1 MIHLRAEHVS
11 FIYPDRSIHALKDVS
26 FTVERGEYIAVLG
39 ANGSGKSTL
48 ARLIAGFL
56 PCTSGRIELYT
67 ASAESPPLQ
76 NEPRVSVPPL
86 TVPTGI
92 VFQNVQNQIIG
103 ETAAADTAFGPENL
117 GLDKPVI
124 EKRCFESLSLVGLFD
139 SRFEKTASLSQGQKQ
154 KLVLAGIAAMHPELM
169 ILDEALAMTDPSM
182 RETVLDFLDERHKEG
197 LTLIHVTHDLDEAL
211 RAERIIVLDDGVL
224 SFDGSVAELK
234 RKRNF
239 IKTLFPP
246 LVRENVSGVQK
257 KGNAPCA
264 LRFSSVDFSYTA
276 NTKSASDRTSKAADS
291 SAGKAAADLSA
302 DFSAVFKNFSLDIRA
317 GELTAITGPSGS
329 GKSTLFELACGLLKP
344 DGGNISA
351 RGRPVLALQLS
362 ESALFEEFAADDAAF
377 GPQNRGLSGET
388 LRGRVQEAMNMCGL
402 PFKDFADRRIHT
414 LSGGE
419 KRKLALAGIIALESE
434 VYLFDEPTAGLDPKS
449 RLQVMNILAAL
460 AESGKAVVFSTHRM
474 DEAAFAERR
483 IDIGRVKK
491 EGFASA
497 VRSSAAPRSSGAAG
511 SSAKKNSAQ
520 DKGLQPVEEADTSLL
535 DGLRR
540 TSSGLYTKVSSP
552 LHKLPPPA
560 KILLFLSLFIA
571 SLCIQHIGALAVCTL
586 IALIY
591 ARIAR
596 FSLLRLG
603 GLFLKF
609 VPWLIL
615 FALFQ
620 CIFFPAAEGE
630 AVYAAF
636 KGISLTPSKLRLS
649 AATILHAA
657 AALPL
662 LTGFMYSCESGELLE
677 GFKKLLVPLDKLGI
691 KTKYLSFTFVLVFR
705 FLPILADTAS
715 QIIKTQLIRGGLNSD
730 ERRGLKTAGRRSL
743 EKSGRGIKKRKRPFS
758 RLRSMLPLF
767 VPLISQTLRRA
778 EAFGET
784 LDARYF

>member
-1 MIHLRAEHVS
+1 MIHLRAEHLS
-11 FIYPDRSIHALKDVS
+11 FVYPDRNIHALKDVS

-56 PCTSGRIELYT
+56 PCTSGTIELHSVSAHGSPLQT
-67 ASAESPPLQ
+67 ASHSGRRHFK
-76 NEPRVSVPPL
+76 EPHFKPRLSVPPL

-103 ETAAADTAFGPENL
+103 ETLASDTAFGPENL
-117 GLDKPVI
+117 GLDTAII

-139 SRFEKTASLSQGQKQ
+139 SRFEKTASLSQGQRQ

-169 ILDEALAMTDPSM
+169 ILDEALAMTDPAM
-182 RETVLDFLDERHKEG
+182 RQTVLEFLDERHKEG

-234 RKRNF
+234 RKRGF
-239 IKTLFPP
+239 IKNLFPP
-246 LVRENVSGVQK
+246 LVRQTK
-257 KGNAPCA
+257 NAEKNASCRTDNGAVFEPEKTA
-264 LRFSSVDFSYTA
+264 LRFSHLDFSYRSGTPI
-276 NTKSASDRTSKAADS
+276 
-291 SAGKAAADLSA
+291 
-302 DFSAVFKNFSLDIRA
+302 FKNFSLDIRA
-317 GELTAITGPSGS
+317 GELTAITGRSGS
-329 GKSTLFELACGLLKP
+329 GKSTLFELAAGLLKP
-344 DGGNISA
+344 AGGNIGA

-362 ESALFEEFAADDAAF
+362 ESALFEEFAADDVAF

-402 PFKDFADRRIHT
+402 PFEDFADRRIHT

-449 RLQVMNILAAL
+449 RLQVMNTLAAL
-460 AESGKAVVFSTHRM
+460 AESGKAVVFSTHRL
-474 DEAAFAERR
+474 DEAAFADRRVDIERA
-483 IDIGRVKK
+483 KK
-491 EGFASA
+491 EGC
-497 VRSSAAPRSSGAAG
+497 GCE
-511 SSAKKNSAQ
+511 KDSAQ
-520 DKGLQPVEEADTSLL
+520 KDGLQTVEKTDTSLL
-535 DGLRR
+535 ESLRR
-540 TSSGLYTKVSSP
+540 TSSGLYEKVSSP
-552 LHKLPPPA
+552 LHKLPPTA

-571 SLCIQHIGALAVCTL
+571 SLCIQNTAALAVCTL
-586 IALIY
+586 AALIY
-591 ARIAR
+591 ARSAR
-596 FSLLRLG
+596 FSLLRLA
-603 GLFLKF
+603 GLFFKF
-609 VPWLIL
+609 VPWLLL
-615 FALFQ
+615 FVLFQ
-620 CIFFPAAEGE
+620 CVFFPASEGE
-630 AVYAAF
+630 AVYFAF
-636 KGISLTPSKLRLS
+636 KAVTLTPSKLRLS
-649 AATILHAA
+649 ILTILHAA

-677 GFKKLLVPLDKLGI
+677 GFKKLLLPLDKLGI

-705 FLPILADTAS
+705 FLPILADTAA
-715 QIIKTQLIRGGLNSD
+715 QIIKTQLIRGGLAENECPDIKESGRHTKK
-730 ERRGLKTAGRRSL
+730 RRG
-743 EKSGRGIKKRKRPFS
+743 PFS

>member
-1 MIHLRAEHVS
+1 MIHLRAEHIS
-11 FIYPDRSIHALKDVS
+11 FVYPDRNIHALKDVS

-56 PCTSGRIELYT
+56 PCTSGTVELNSV
-67 ASAESPPLQ
+67 SAHGSPLQ
-76 NEPRVSVPPL
+76 TAVHSGQRHFKPRLS
-86 TVPTGI
+86 VPTGI

-103 ETAAADTAFGPENL
+103 ETLAADTALGPENL
-117 GLDKPVI
+117 GLDKAII

-139 SRFEKTASLSQGQKQ
+139 SRFEKTASLSQGQRQ

-169 ILDEALAMTDPSM
+169 ILDEALAMTDPAM
-182 RETVLDFLDERHKEG
+182 RQTVLDFLDERHKEG

-224 SFDGSVAELK
+224 TFDGSVAELK
-234 RKRNF
+234 RKRGF

-246 LVRENVSGVQK
+246 LVRQAKNAEKNALCCT
-257 KGNAPCA
+257 GNGAVFEPEKMA
-264 LRFSSVDFSYTA
+264 LRFSHLDFSYRSGTPI
-276 NTKSASDRTSKAADS
+276 
-291 SAGKAAADLSA
+291 
-302 DFSAVFKNFSLDIRA
+302 FKNFSLDIRA
-317 GELTAITGPSGS
+317 GELTAITGRSGS
-329 GKSTLFELACGLLKP
+329 GKSTLFELAAGLLKP
-344 DGGNISA
+344 AGGNIGA

-362 ESALFEEFAADDAAF
+362 ESALFEEFAADDVAF
-377 GPQNRGLSGET
+377 GPQNRGLFGET
-388 LRGRVQEAMNMCGL
+388 LRHRVQEAMNICGL
-402 PFKDFADRRIHT
+402 PFEDFADRRIHT

-449 RLQVMNILAAL
+449 RLQVMNTLAAL
-460 AESGKAVVFSTHRM
+460 AESGKAVVFSTHRL
-474 DEAAFAERR
+474 DEAAFADRR
-483 IDIGRVKK
+483 IDIECAKK
-491 EGFASA
+491 EGC
-497 VRSSAAPRSSGAAG
+497 GG
-511 SSAKKNSAQ
+511 EKDSAQ
-520 DKGLQPVEEADTSLL
+520 KNGLQTVEETDTSLL
-535 DGLRR
+535 ESLRR
-540 TSSGLYTKVSSP
+540 TSSGLYEKASSP

-571 SLCIQHIGALAVCTL
+571 SLCIQNTAALAVCTL
-586 IALIY
+586 AALIY

-596 FSLLRLG
+596 FSLLRLA
-603 GLFLKF
+603 GLFFKF
-609 VPWLIL
+609 VPWLLL

-620 CIFFPAAEGE
+620 CVFFPAAEGE
-630 AVYAAF
+630 AVYFAF
-636 KGISLTPSKLRLS
+636 KAISLTPSKLRLS
-649 AATILHAA
+649 ILTILHAA

-677 GFKKLLVPLDKLGI
+677 GFKKLLLPLDKLGI
-691 KTKYLSFTFVLVFR
+691 KTKYVSFTFVLVFR
-705 FLPILADTAS
+705 FLPILADTAA
-715 QIIKTQLIRGGLNSD
+715 QIIKTQLIRGGLAENEYRSLKDGQRRGCNRD
-730 ERRGLKTAGRRSL
+730 ERCAYKAGN
-743 EKSGRGIKKRKRPFS
+743 GDTKKRKGPFS

>member
-1 MIHLRAEHVS
+1 MIHLRAEHIS
-11 FIYPDRSIHALKDVS
+11 FVYPDRNIHALKDVS

-56 PCTSGRIELYT
+56 PCTSGTIELNT
-67 ASAESPPLQ
+67 VSAHSSPPQ
-76 NEPRVSVPPL
+76 SAVHSGRRHFKPRLSVPPL
-86 TVPTGI
+86 TVPAGI

-103 ETAAADTAFGPENL
+103 ETLAADTAFGPENL
-117 GLDKPVI
+117 GLDTAII

-139 SRFEKTASLSQGQKQ
+139 SRFEKTASLSQGQRQ
-154 KLVLAGIAAMHPELM
+154 KLVLAGIAALHPELM
-169 ILDEALAMTDPSM
+169 ILDEALAMTDPAM
-182 RETVLDFLDERHKEG
+182 RKTVLDFLDERHKEG

-224 SFDGSVAELK
+224 TFDGSVGELN
-234 RKRNF
+234 RKQNF

-246 LVRENVSGVQK
+246 LVRQAK
-257 KGNAPCA
+257 KAEKNAPCRIDNGAASEPEKTA
-264 LRFSSVDFSYTA
+264 LRFSHLDFSYRSGTPI
-276 NTKSASDRTSKAADS
+276 
-291 SAGKAAADLSA
+291 
-302 DFSAVFKNFSLDIRA
+302 FKNFSLDIRA
-317 GELTAITGPSGS
+317 GELTAITGRSGS
-329 GKSTLFELACGLLKP
+329 GKSTLFELAAGLLKP
-344 DGGNISA
+344 AGGNIGA

-362 ESALFEEFAADDAAF
+362 ESALFEEFAADDVAF

-402 PFKDFADRRIHT
+402 PFEDFADRRIHT

-449 RLQVMNILAAL
+449 RLQVMKTLAAL
-460 AESGKAVVFSTHRM
+460 AESGKAVVFSTHRA
-474 DEAAFAERR
+474 DEAAFADRR
-483 IDIGRVKK
+483 IDIERAKK
-491 EGFASA
+491 EGCGGEKDSA
-497 VRSSAAPRSSGAAG
+497 Q
-511 SSAKKNSAQ
+511 KNS
-520 DKGLQPVEEADTSLL
+520 LQTVEKTDTSLL
-535 DGLRR
+535 ESLRR
-540 TSSGLYTKVSSP
+540 TSSGLYEKASSP

-571 SLCIQHIGALAVCTL
+571 SLCIQNTAALAVCTL
-586 IALIY
+586 AALIY

-596 FSLLRLG
+596 FSLLRLA
-603 GLFLKF
+603 GLFFKF
-609 VPWLIL
+609 VPWLLL

-620 CIFFPAAEGE
+620 CVFFPAAEGE
-630 AVYAAF
+630 AVYFAF
-636 KGISLTPSKLRLS
+636 KAVTLTPSKLRL
-649 AATILHAA
+649 AILTILHAA

-677 GFKKLLVPLDKLGI
+677 GFKKLLLPLDKLGV
-691 KTKYLSFTFVLVFR
+691 KTKYVSFTFVLVFR
-705 FLPILADTAS
+705 FLPILADTAA
-715 QIIKTQLIRGGLNSD
+715 QIIKTQLIRGGLAED
-730 ERRGLKTAGRRSL
+730 ECRGLKDGQRRGCNRDERCAHKAG
-743 EKSGRGIKKRKRPFS
+743 KGGTKKRRGPFS

>member
-1 MIHLRAEHVS
+1 MIHLRAEHLS
-11 FIYPDRSIHALKDVS
+11 FVYPDRNIHALKDVS

-56 PCTSGRIELYT
+56 PCTSGTVELNSVSAHGSPLQT
-67 ASAESPPLQ
+67 ASHSGRRHFK
-76 NEPRVSVPPL
+76 PRLSVPPL

-103 ETAAADTAFGPENL
+103 ETLASDTAFGPENL
-117 GLDKPVI
+117 GFDKAII

-139 SRFEKTASLSQGQKQ
+139 SRFEKTASLSQGQRQ

-169 ILDEALAMTDPSM
+169 ILDEALAMTDPAM
-182 RETVLDFLDERHKEG
+182 RQTVLDFLDERHKEG

-211 RAERIIVLDDGVL
+211 RAKRIIVLDDGVL
-224 SFDGSVAELK
+224 TFDGSVGELN
-234 RKRNF
+234 RKRGF

-246 LVRENVSGVQK
+246 LVRQAKNAEK
-257 KGNAPCA
+257 NAPWRTDNDTAFEPEKTA
-264 LRFSSVDFSYTA
+264 LCFSQLDFSYRSGTPI
-276 NTKSASDRTSKAADS
+276 
-291 SAGKAAADLSA
+291 
-302 DFSAVFKNFSLDIRA
+302 FKNFSLDIRA
-317 GELTAITGPSGS
+317 GELTAITGRSGS
-329 GKSTLFELACGLLKP
+329 GKSTLFELAAGLLKP
-344 DGGNISA
+344 AGGNIGA

-377 GPQNRGLSGET
+377 GPQNRGLSGER
-388 LRGRVQEAMNMCGL
+388 LRHRVQEAMNICGL
-402 PFKDFADRRIHT
+402 PFEDFADRRIHT

-449 RLQVMNILAAL
+449 RLQVMNTLAAL
-460 AESGKAVVFSTHRM
+460 AESGKAVVFSTHRA
-474 DEAAFAERR
+474 DEAAFADRRVDIERA
-483 IDIGRVKK
+483 KK
-491 EGFASA
+491 EGCGCEKDF
-497 VRSSAAPRSSGAAG
+497 VQ
-511 SSAKKNSAQ
+511 KN
-520 DKGLQPVEEADTSLL
+520 GLQTVEETDTSLL
-535 DGLRR
+535 ESLRR
-540 TSSGLYTKVSSP
+540 TSSGLYEKAASP

-571 SLCIQHIGALAVCTL
+571 SLCIQNTAALAVCTL
-586 IALIY
+586 AALIY

-596 FSLLRLG
+596 FSLLRLAD
-603 GLFLKF
+603 LFFKF
-609 VPWLIL
+609 VPWLLL

-620 CIFFPAAEGE
+620 CVFFPAAEGE
-630 AVYAAF
+630 AVYFAF
-636 KGISLTPSKLRLS
+636 KAVTLTPSKLRL
-649 AATILHAA
+649 AILTILHAA

-677 GFKKLLVPLDKLGI
+677 GFKKLLLPLDKLGI
-691 KTKYLSFTFVLVFR
+691 KTKYVSFTFVLVFR
-705 FLPILADTAS
+705 FLPILADTAA
-715 QIIKTQLIRGGLNSD
+715 QIIKTQLIRGGLAEN
-730 ERRGLKTAGRRSL
+730 ECRGLKDGQRRGCNRHERHAYKAGN
-743 EKSGRGIKKRKRPFS
+743 GDTKKRKGPFS